1 MATNAKRVANFL
13 ALVNHPHL
21 RAIWEPGNEQGNPEE
36 GSAFSAGGEAA
47 TRQCLESLR
56 DMLRLV

>member
-47 TRQCLESLR
+47 AH
-56 DMLRLV
+56 

>member
-1 MATNAKRVANFL
+1 MATSAQRVADFL
-13 ALVNHPHL
+13 ALVDHPHL
-21 RAIWEPGNEQGNPEE
+21 RATWDPGNEQGNPEE
-36 GSAFSAGGEAA
+36 GRAFSAGGEAA